1 MPIVHDPATG
11 RFSRGSGGGARSE
24 GHLTAKIQNLRGRLF
39 TAPKGS
45 ATHKRLTSELKHTEG
60 TLGKYKELQG
70 SITKLRSQAFTAP
83 AGSTRRKRLESQISK
98 QQKEFESL

>member
-1 MPIVHDPATG
+1 MIQP
-11 RFSRGSGGGARSE
+11 RGGLAAEVVGGGARSE

-83 AGSTRRKRLESQISK
+83 AGSARRKRLESQISK